1 MKKRLFTL
9 ALSVLVLLAFL
20 FAVHNLEK
28 GRQAEGL
35 QQLEDAVRRTAVTCY
50 ALEGTYPPGIAYL
63 QEHYGLTFDES
74 AYIIHYQLLASNLM
88 PDITILERK

>member
-1 MKKRLFTL
+1 MKKRLFAL
-9 ALSVLVLLAFL
+9 ALSVLVLLTFL
-20 FAVHNLEK
+20 LAVHNLES
-28 GRQAEGL
+28 GRQAQGL